1 MVKKKGI
8 VSKLILG
15 LFVLTAISFC
25 FLGRTFARYTSSGTG
40 SATADIAKWS
50 VTFAQ
55 PESQPVK
62 LGMISPDDTAY
73 NGETHQTTPR
83 SHTGD
88 KVLVATITNE
98 SAVEADVTIE
108 IGGITLSGFDGAWGA
123 GYTASETPDGSP
135 SAEQAVKLFS
145 IKLYYDADDLD
156 TNSSEAATDEITSG
170 ETTITLGVGSEAPT
184 VLNIFA
190 EVTWTSADA
199 TLQSNSDALDTW
211 VGQNITGLAS
221 TLTFTAVQG
230 SEQPSA

>member
-156 TNSSEAATDEITSG
+156 TNVPMQLQTKLRAAKQLSRSASEAKRLLS
-170 ETTITLGVGSEAPT
+170 
-184 VLNIFA
+184 
-190 EVTWTSADA
+190 
-199 TLQSNSDALDTW
+199 
-211 VGQNITGLAS
+211 
-221 TLTFTAVQG
+221 
-230 SEQPSA
+230 

>member
-25 FLGRTFARYTSSGTG
+25 FLGRTFARYTSGGTG

-73 NGETHQTTPR
+73 NGETHQATPR

-88 KVLVATITNE
+88 KVL
-98 SAVEADVTIE
+98 
-108 IGGITLSGFDGAWGA
+108 
-123 GYTASETPDGSP
+123 
-135 SAEQAVKLFS
+135 
-145 IKLYYDADDLD
+145 
-156 TNSSEAATDEITSG
+156 
-170 ETTITLGVGSEAPT
+170 
-184 VLNIFA
+184 
-190 EVTWTSADA
+190 DA
-199 TLQSNSDALDTW
+199 TTR
-211 VGQNITGLAS
+211 
-221 TLTFTAVQG
+221 
-230 SEQPSA
+230 